1 MKFLVGDIGNSE
13 IKICLLDYNYK
24 IIKKIYFETSKIK
37 QNNFIKKKIKPF
49 IKNYEIIAPA
59 FFASVVPSAYKKIKR
74 VFNNNFK
81 IPCKELKLIDIN
93 KIIKINVKKKQIG
106 SDRIANAIGAFYFY
120 KTNCIIIDFGTA
132 TTFDVVIKAVYKGG
146 IIAPG
151 LKLSLNTLVKSA
163 EQIPSFSLKKVKKV
177 IGNTTVTAL
186 RSGFF
191 WGYTGLIYNIVELI
205 KKETNCKFKIILTG
219 GFSYLFKNSLKSK
232 VVIDSEITI
241 KGLIK
246 ILKNKNNL
254 KLL

>member
-1 MKFLVGDIGNSE
+1 M
-13 IKICLLDYNYK
+13 
-24 IIKKIYFETSKIK
+24 
-37 QNNFIKKKIKPF
+37 
-49 IKNYEIIAPA
+49 
-59 FFASVVPSAYKKIKR
+59 PSAYKKIKK
-74 VFNNNFK
+74 VFYNNFK
-81 IPCKELKLIDIN
+81 IPCKELKQIDIN

-177 IGNTTVTAL
+177 IGNSTVTAL

-191 WGYTGLIYNIVELI
+191 WGYSGLIYNIVELI

>member
-1 MKFLVGDIGNSE
+1 M
-13 IKICLLDYNYK
+13 
-24 IIKKIYFETSKIK
+24 
-37 QNNFIKKKIKPF
+37 
-49 IKNYEIIAPA
+49 
-59 FFASVVPSAYKKIKR
+59 
-74 VFNNNFK
+74 
-81 IPCKELKLIDIN
+81 
-93 KIIKINVKKKQIG
+93 
-106 SDRIANAIGAFYFY
+106 
-120 KTNCIIIDFGTA
+120 
-132 TTFDVVIKAVYKGG
+132 
-146 IIAPG
+146 
-151 LKLSLNTLVKSA
+151 VKSA

-177 IGNTTVTAL
+177 IGNSTVTAL